1 MAAGA
6 VLGWTSPILSEV
18 EHGAIHNITV
28 SDSQMGWIGSFATLG
43 AMFMCFPTGLICD
56 LIGRKTTLLLLVFP
70 FSIGWSLIIWAR
82 SVLMLYFGRF
92 ILGTAVG
99 ACCVAAP
106 LYTSEVAQKEIRG
119 TLGSYFQLMVT
130 IGILYV
136 YIVGDAL
143 TINYYTVACAACTLV
158 FVVCFFFQPETPLYY
173 IKKGKF
179 EKAKASLLK
188 LRGPGYDVTRE
199 LGLIESEVKENNQST
214 FSLCQILKQKAT
226 LRALLIT
233 FGLMFFQQF
242 SGINAIILY
251 SSDIFIE
258 SGVKFDPKIACVVVA
273 AFQAMATFASSLV
286 VDKWGRRLLLLI
298 SASVMALSSLI
309 LGIFFTLKTHN
320 VINGHT
326 LNDIAFL
333 PTLSLC
339 TFVIV
344 FSLGFGPIPWMISS
358 EVFIPQVKSIA
369 GAAAGSF
376 NWGLAFL
383 ITKFYIELKN
393 EIGQDTM
400 FYIFAANSCIATL
413 FVYFIVRE
421 TKGKT
426 IEEIQNEL
434 SE

>member
-6 VLGWTSPILSEV
+6 VLGWTSPILDDV
-18 EHGAIHNITV
+18 EHGHFHNIPV
-28 SDSQMGWIGSFATLG
+28 SDSQMGWIGSFVTLG

-56 LIGRKTTLLLLVFP
+56 LIGRKTTLMLLIVP
-70 FSIGWSLIIWAR
+70 FGAGWFLIIWAR

-106 LYTSEVAQKEIRG
+106 LYTSEVAQKQIRG

-143 TINYYTVACAACTLV
+143 TINYYTIACAVCTLV
-158 FVVCFFFQPETPLYY
+158 FVVCFYFQPETPLYY

-179 EKAKASLLK
+179 EKAKESLIK
-188 LRGPGYDVTRE
+188 LRGPEYDVTRE
-199 LGLIESEVKENNQST
+199 LGLIESEVKENTEST
-214 FSLCQILKQKAT
+214 FSYCEILKRKAT
-226 LRALLIT
+226 LRAILIT

-251 SSDIFIE
+251 SSDIFQE
-258 SGVKFDPKIACVVVA
+258 SGVKFDPKLACVVVA
-273 AFQAMATFASSLV
+273 AFQVIATFASSLV

-298 SASVMALSSLI
+298 SASVMALSSLF
-309 LGIFFTLKTHN
+309 LGIYFTLKSHSLMS
-320 VINGHT
+320 GHA
-326 LNDIAFL
+326 LNAISFV
-333 PTLSLC
+333 PTFSLC
-339 TFVIV
+339 TFVVV

-383 ITKFYIELKN
+383 VTKFYIELKN
-393 EIGQDTM
+393 DLGQDTM
-400 FYIFAANSCIATL
+400 FYIFAGISCVAAF
-413 FVYFIVRE
+413 FVFFVVKE
-421 TKGKT
+421 TKGKSV
-426 IEEIQNEL
+426 EEIQNEL